1 MRDGALGRQAVPT
14 ARGSAPTAA
23 VKPTLVML
31 ERTQPS
37 ASGAKVGGDG
47 GNTFQRSLGVPE
59 LGDGGA
65 TTVPPQPLSCRG
77 VARNVVS
84 EKPNTR
90 RTARLTTLITAKGM
104 FSR

>member
-14 ARGSAPTAA
+14 GTRLCADSSRQ
-23 VKPTLVML
+23 PTLVML

-77 VARNVVS
+77 VPRNVIS
-84 EKPNTR
+84 EGPNTNR
-90 RTARLTTLITAKGM
+90 IARLTTLITAKGM